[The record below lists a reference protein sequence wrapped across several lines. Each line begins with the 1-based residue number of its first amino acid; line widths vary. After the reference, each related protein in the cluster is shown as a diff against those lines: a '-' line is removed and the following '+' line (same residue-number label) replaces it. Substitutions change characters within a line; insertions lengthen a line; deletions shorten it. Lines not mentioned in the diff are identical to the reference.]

1 MLICADTNT
10 CVRILWTKRGRVC
23 YNSGIVWQWN
33 KSHDRDSTE
42 QGGKFV
48 KAKKL
53 KQAKITLVA
62 GIVALALCVV
72 CYCGILYAKHEIN
85 KESEYFQMS
94 ISDMKAWADRAFD
107 YAKEYGFSEVMAEE
121 EGTQLLLLCIALKIR
136 IPTLIIGLALLG
148 VGAFLRLQANTLP
161 GGSTYSPVT
170 PGANLAT
177 TRCPHCGKVFAGKAG
192 FCPSCGKEIAAKAPV
207 QEPKPAVPVT
217 PAAPPA
223 PQQVP
228 EEKKPSTTAPSAGE
242 TAGNRHGVTCPQCGK
257 VYPTW
262 QSFCTSCGSDLPKE
276 TSAQPD
282 APAPA
287 QPQATFCPDC
297 GKKNPAGAK
306 FCAGC
311 GRQL

>member
-1 MLICADTNT
+1 M
-10 CVRILWTKRGRVC
+10 
-23 YNSGIVWQWN
+23 
-33 KSHDRDSTE
+33 
-42 QGGKFV
+42 

-53 KQAKITLVA
+53 KQAKIAIVA

-85 KESEYFQMS
+85 KDSVYKMT
-94 ISDMKAWADRAFD
+94 ISQLKAVADLLYD
-107 YAKEYGFSEVMAEE
+107 YAKEYGFSEAMSEE
-121 EGTQLLLLCIALKIR
+121 NGTQLLLLCIALKIR
-136 IPTLIIGLALLG
+136 IPTLIIGLVLLG

-170 PGANLAT
+170 PSANSAT

-192 FCPSCGKEIAAKAPV
+192 FCPSCGKEIAAKAP
-207 QEPKPAVPVT
+207 
-217 PAAPPA
+217 AAPAA

-228 EEKKPSTTAPSAGE
+228 EESKPVTAPSAGE
-242 TAGNRHGVTCPQCGK
+242 ATENRRGVTCPQCGK

-262 QSFCTSCGSDLPKE
+262 QNFCTSCGSDLPKE
-276 TSAQPD
+276 SSAQPA

-287 QPQATFCPDC
+287 QPEFTFCPDC
-297 GKKNPAGAK
+297 GRKNPAGAK

>member
-1 MLICADTNT
+1 M
-10 CVRILWTKRGRVC
+10 GRAFCEKFPRTQIHVSVFC
-23 YNSGIVWQWN
+23 GQKGSVYVIIQVSFGNGT
-33 KSHDRDSTE
+33 DRKAEIQRSR
-42 QGGKFV
+42 GGKFV

-53 KQAKITLVA
+53 KQAKIAIVA
-62 GIVALALCVV
+62 GIVALAICVV

-85 KESEYFQMS
+85 KDSVYKMT
-94 ISDMKAWADRAFD
+94 ISQLKAVADLLYD
-107 YAKEYGFSEVMAEE
+107 YAKEYGFSEAMSEE
-121 EGTQLLLLCIALKIR
+121 NGTQLLLLCIALKIR
-136 IPTLIIGLALLG
+136 IPTLIIGLVLLG

-170 PGANLAT
+170 PSANLAT

-192 FCPSCGKEIAAKAPV
+192 FCPSCGKEIAPKA
-207 QEPKPAVPVT
+207 
-217 PAAPPA
+217 PAAPAA

-228 EEKKPSTTAPSAGE
+228 EESKPVTAPSADE
-242 TAGNRHGVTCPQCGK
+242 ATENRRGVTCPQCGK

-276 TSAQPD
+276 SSAQPA

-287 QPQATFCPDC
+287 QPEFTFCPDC
-297 GKKNPAGAK
+297 GRKNPAGAK

>member
-1 MLICADTNT
+1 M
-10 CVRILWTKRGRVC
+10 GRAFCEKFPRTQIHVSVFC
-23 YNSGIVWQWN
+23 GQKGSVYVIIQVSFGNGT
-33 KSHDRDSTE
+33 DRKAEIQRSR
-42 QGGKFV
+42 GGKFV

-53 KQAKITLVA
+53 KQAKIAIVA
-62 GIVALALCVV
+62 GVVALALCVV
-72 CYCGILYAKHEIN
+72 CYCGIFYAKHEIN

-94 ISDMKAWADRAFD
+94 ISDMKALADRAFD
-107 YAKEYGFSEVMAEE
+107 YAKEYGFSEVMSEDY
-121 EGTQLLLLCIALKIR
+121 GTQMLLLCIALKIR

-148 VGAFLRLQANTLP
+148 IGAFLRLQANTLP

-170 PGANLAT
+170 PSANLAT

-192 FCPSCGKEIAAKAPV
+192 FCPSCGKEIAPTA
-207 QEPKPAVPVT
+207 
-217 PAAPPA
+217 PAAPAA

-228 EEKKPSTTAPSAGE
+228 EESKPVTAPSADE
-242 TAGNRHGVTCPQCGK
+242 ATENRRGVTCPQCGK

-262 QSFCTSCGSDLPKE
+262 QNFCTSCGSDLPKE
-276 TSAQPD
+276 SSAQPA

-287 QPQATFCPDC
+287 QPEFTFCPDC
-297 GKKNPAGAK
+297 GRKNPAGAK

>member
-1 MLICADTNT
+1 M
-10 CVRILWTKRGRVC
+10 GRAFCEKFPRTQIHVSVFC
-23 YNSGIVWQWN
+23 GQKGSVYVIIQVSFGNGT
-33 KSHDRDSTE
+33 DRKAEIQRSR
-42 QGGKFV
+42 GGKFV

-53 KQAKITLVA
+53 KQAKIAIVA
-62 GIVALALCVV
+62 GVVALALCVV

-85 KESEYFQMS
+85 KDSVYKMT
-94 ISDMKAWADRAFD
+94 ISQLKAVADLFYD
-107 YAKEYGFSEVMAEE
+107 YAKEYGFSEAMSEE
-121 EGTQLLLLCIALKIR
+121 NGTQLLLLCIALKIR

-148 VGAFLRLQANTLP
+148 IGAFLRLQANTLP

-170 PGANLAT
+170 PSANSAT

-192 FCPSCGKEIAAKAPV
+192 FCPSCGKEIAAKAP
-207 QEPKPAVPVT
+207 
-217 PAAPPA
+217 AAPAA

-228 EEKKPSTTAPSAGE
+228 EESKPVTAPSADE
-242 TAGNRHGVTCPQCGK
+242 ATENRRGVTCPQCGK

-276 TSAQPD
+276 SPAQPA

-287 QPQATFCPDC
+287 QPEFTFCPDC
-297 GKKNPAGAK
+297 GRKNPAGAK